1 MGSRLTFSWSW
12 LMRYYFGNRVIEM
25 YEGMR
30 SDRECD
36 REWETVLGRERTGDT
51 ARLVISTVC
60 TRFERS
66 WAQTTY
72 AYMNQLNDLISLQER
87 QFSINRRK
95 EYAPSN
101 ARLPD
106 NTYLV
111 IISLQQSG
119 RTEIGDFTT
128 YMKATARVI
137 NLISKKRST
146 EILDKYI

>member
-1 MGSRLTFSWSW
+1 
-12 LMRYYFGNRVIEM
+12 
-25 YEGMR
+25 
-30 SDRECD
+30 
-36 REWETVLGRERTGDT
+36 
-51 ARLVISTVC
+51 
-60 TRFERS
+60 
-66 WAQTTY
+66 
-72 AYMNQLNDLISLQER
+72 MNQLNDLISLQER